1 MVEEGSKS
9 VEQESR
15 RKSPRKP
22 YNDNL
27 GIPITIVQFGKLHR
41 HDITVK
47 GTDISDGGVGI
58 ESDMRIAPGFVW
70 FWRRVG
76 IQKAGIVMWSKRFD
90 GTYRAGI
97 QFLRIPPEAEEALSA
112 SD

>member
-1 MVEEGSKS
+1 MKS
-9 VEQESR
+9 LDHDGR
-15 RKSPRKP
+15 RKHPRKP

-41 HDITVK
+41 HDITVQ
-47 GTDISDGGVGI
+47 GMDISEGGVGVI
-58 ESDMRIAPGFVW
+58 SDIRIAPGFVW

-76 IQKAGIVMWSKRFD
+76 SQKAGIVMWSRRFN

-97 QFLRIPPEAEEALSA
+97 HFLPIPPEAEEDLAT